1 MRPVLVCPK
10 GGATVGGRYFRE
22 RGCDPSNWRTPAA
35 GPTTAWAVSFLY
47 AGSSALLLLVANL
60 FPAYWY
66 LSFVALAPFLYKSSR
81 SDQVE
86 GLRLGFFLGITFLTV
101 SGIDAI
107 AVSPVAAALK
117 IVLGTGL
124 FSLFGWT
131 VGWARQRFGFNP
143 FVVALLW
150 VAFESGLVR
159 LGFDNGLFA
168 EASLSAS
175 FFHSIATLFG
185 FLIVAL
191 IIVLVNSL
199 LIVALEVAVSFAR
212 ARGHVTTEGK
222 SNWDLIPSP
231 GLVAQRLWLVA
242 EGRGPPTPK
251 PGIGPPRAV

>member
-1 MRPVLVCPK
+1 VKSTLVSPK
-10 GGATVGGRYFRE
+10 GGAAVGGRYFRE
-22 RGCDPSNWRTPAA
+22 CGCDPSNWRTPAV

-47 AGSSALLLLVANL
+47 AGSSALLLLIANL
-60 FPAYWY
+60 FPSYWY

-86 GLRLGFFLGITFLTV
+86 GLRLGFFFGVTFLTV

-107 AVSPVAAALK
+107 TVSPIAAALK
-117 IVLGTGL
+117 ILLGTGL

-131 VGWARQRFGFNP
+131 VGWARRNFGFNP
-143 FVVALLW
+143 FVVGLLW

-175 FFHSIATLFG
+175 FLHSIATLFG

-212 ARGHVTTEGK
+212 ARGHAVTEGK
-222 SNWDLIPSP
+222 RKWDLFPSP

-242 EGRGPPTPK
+242 EGRGPPTSK
-251 PGIGPPRAV
+251 QGN